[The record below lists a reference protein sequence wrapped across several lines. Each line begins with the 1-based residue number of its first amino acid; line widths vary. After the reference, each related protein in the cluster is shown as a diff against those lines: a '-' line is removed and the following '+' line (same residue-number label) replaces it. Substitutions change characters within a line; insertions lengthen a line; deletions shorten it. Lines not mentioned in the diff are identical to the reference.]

1 MKAFWIIIG
10 ILLALIFLGI
20 LDRIRKERELLQKVK
35 SSFGI
40 QPEDASMSSER
51 YASLSAY
58 MQSLSETECDIDE
71 ITWNDLD
78 MDRIFTGLNHTC
90 SAIGEEVL
98 FAYLHKP
105 VTDVRE
111 LERREQ
117 LIQAFSDNEE
127 HYVIKASVGIS
138 SSPNDGT
145 TYKKLFDKADKKM
158 YKVKRESKNTYKFH

>member
-105 VTDVRE
+105 E
-111 LERREQ
+111 WQ
-117 LIQAFSDNEE
+117 YKMSIQTP
-127 HYVIKASVGIS
+127 KTWKKTS
-138 SSPNDGT
+138 SSI
-145 TYKKLFDKADKKM
+145 F
-158 YKVKRESKNTYKFH
+158 SSFHHFLMRLEHFYYV